1 MTRKAAVGLAVV
13 QGSVFAAVAPY
24 TLTVSMAAGSTTAV
38 YAAIFGNLAI
48 AIAKFSA
55 AAFTGSSAM
64 LTEGIHSL
72 VDTGNGG
79 LLLLGIRRSKRPAD
93 LLHPFGYGK
102 ELYFWALVVAFL
114 IFGVGGGVSVYEGIR
129 HLMHPRPLVDP
140 FWNYVVLG
148 VAAIFESIVLA
159 IAVRSFRAEKGNQS
173 AWRAIRSTKNPTT
186 FVVLLEDAAA
196 LLGLVVGFIGI
207 YLGHYFGNLYFDGS
221 ASIVIGLILMSVAVV
236 LGNESKGL
244 LVGEG
249 ASAARLERIRSLVE
263 ADEHVARVHKA
274 LTMYF
279 GPQTVL
285 LTMDVEFVPRLS
297 AQEHSS
303 TVTRVEQRI
312 RSMHP
317 DIKYVFIEARA
328 MTAAT

>member
-1 MTRKAAVGLAVV
+1 
-13 QGSVFAAVAPY
+13 
-24 TLTVSMAAGSTTAV
+24 MASESTTAV
-38 YAAIFGNLAI
+38 YAAILGNLAI
-48 AIAKFSA
+48 AIAKFTA

-79 LLLLGIRRSKRPAD
+79 LLLFGIRRSQRPAD
-93 LLHPFGYGK
+93 SMHPFGHGK

-129 HLMHPRPLVDP
+129 HLIHPRPLQDP

-148 VAAIFESIVLA
+148 VAAIFEGIVLA
-159 IAVRSFRAEKGNQS
+159 IAVRSFRAEKGSQS
-173 AWRAIRSTKNPTT
+173 AWRAIRSSKNPTT

-207 YLGHYFGNLYFDGS
+207 YLGHHFDNPYFDGG
-221 ASIVIGLILMSVAVV
+221 ASIVIGLILMGVAVV

-249 ASAARLERIRSLVE
+249 ANATTLDRIRSLVE
-263 ADEHVARVHKA
+263 ADEHITRVHKA

-285 LTMDVEFVPRLS
+285 LTMDVAFVPRLS
-297 AQEHSS
+297 AEEHSS

-312 RSMHP
+312 RSTHP
-317 DIKYVFIEARA
+317 DIKYIFIEARA
-328 MTAAT
+328 MAAAAT